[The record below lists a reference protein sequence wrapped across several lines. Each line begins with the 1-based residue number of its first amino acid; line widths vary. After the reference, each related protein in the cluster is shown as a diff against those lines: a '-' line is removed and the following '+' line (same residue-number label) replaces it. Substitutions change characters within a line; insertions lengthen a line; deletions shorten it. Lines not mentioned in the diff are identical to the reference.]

1 MNNLELKVVSW
12 NMNGGVLAKLPL
24 VEQLVQEYDVV
35 CLQEHFL
42 TTEGLQLLEVNDSSS
57 VFSVPAKCS
66 GRGRPS
72 GGISILVRRS
82 LNPSLY
88 KQPDFFVGVRIA
100 DTALFCVYMPTD
112 YRDDES
118 DARFNV
124 ACGQICGAV
133 DGCVTQKLSCIVTGD
148 MNCNLCDNSPRTQVL
163 VAACESLRVLEN
175 DLDYTYV
182 HNSGSVSSLDSMLCS
197 ADVKTN
203 GKCRVKLSICASDH
217 LPISNVFCVTNKP
230 TQPDEC
236 HRKWVVKS
244 EWGKADSALFKSV
257 YDNILEKIK
266 VPFQLLQQGSPGPDN
281 EKQILPNN

>member
-12 NMNGGVLAKLPL
+12 NMNGGILAKLPL

-57 VFSVPAKCS
+57 VFSVPAKRS

-88 KQPDFFVGVRIA
+88 KQSDFFLGVRIA

-124 ACGQICGAV
+124 ACG
-133 DGCVTQKLSCIVTGD
+133 
-148 MNCNLCDNSPRTQVL
+148 
-163 VAACESLRVLEN
+163 
-175 DLDYTYV
+175 
-182 HNSGSVSSLDSMLCS
+182 
-197 ADVKTN
+197 
-203 GKCRVKLSICASDH
+203 
-217 LPISNVFCVTNKP
+217 
-230 TQPDEC
+230 
-236 HRKWVVKS
+236 
-244 EWGKADSALFKSV
+244 
-257 YDNILEKIK
+257 
-266 VPFQLLQQGSPGPDN
+266 
-281 EKQILPNN
+281 